1 MRRILLIFLGII
13 LVSQNARGEEQKLS
27 QAYEDQL
34 LERVKSVFSTE
45 IPQKAI
51 EHPICATPI
60 FVEIN
65 FNKPRFSP
73 KMRAYLEPYI
83 SRPTFGGS
91 QEYTYDTPGGNI
103 KLHYAKTGTDAV
115 FQANVDVNPL
125 DGVPD
130 YVNRCADI
138 FDSVWNKEVN
148 MMGYNP
154 PPSDNWYQPNG
165 GDGKYD
171 VYLKVPLGNYYGYT
185 VPESSYTSNSTS
197 YTSYIVVLNDYTG
210 RCYNHDDPIDC
221 LRVTAAH
228 EFFHAIQF
236 GYDASEFEYTDPNDI
251 DTYKQYWME
260 MSAVWMEDQV
270 YDGVND
276 YLNYL
281 RYFFGHPDW
290 SLKTFGGSGDGILFP
305 YGACVWPIY
314 LSERKYPSKPVGFDT
329 SIIKD
334 IWIECAKCQGPNFLN
349 SPIDCQGITEP
360 AIDIVLNARG
370 ITFEEAFREFT
381 VWNYFTADRART
393 QIFYS
398 EGNLFPK
405 VKVDSSYH
413 FHTVYPVI
421 NSTSLPNPPYGL
433 GSNYIIFKPQ
443 EEQGGLQFS
452 FMPTD
457 YFKLSAMGYNEN
469 VNEPIRDSIQIN
481 PETSEASAAIYNWT
495 SYNEIIV
502 IPAATS
508 RDGSVN
514 FTYYYSADYDSSYHG
529 EQPFPQKDWIGQ
541 NFPNPFVIQADTGS
555 TSFPFILASVS
566 QVKIDIFTVSGEKVW
581 HYPPAG
587 KEGQDWTIGNYT
599 ERGSCPAWDGKNDKG
614 EYVASG
620 IYLYQVKTKNSSV
633 IKKLAVVR

>member
-27 QAYEDQL
+27 QAYENQL
-34 LERVKSVFSTE
+34 LEKVRSVFSME
-45 IPQKAI
+45 KPQEMV

-60 FVEIN
+60 FVQVN
-65 FNKPRFSP
+65 FNKPRFSA
-73 KMRAYLEPYI
+73 KMTESLEPYI
-83 SRPTFGGS
+83 SRPGFGS
-91 QEYTYDTPGGNI
+91 DQEYTYNTPGGNI
-103 KLHYAKTGTDAV
+103 KIHYAKTGTDAV
-115 FQANVDVNPL
+115 FQAAVDVNPL

-138 FDSVWNKEVN
+138 FDSVWNKEVDN
-148 MMGYNP
+148 NNMGYNQP
-154 PPSDNWYQPNG
+154 PTDNWYQPNG

-171 VYLKVPLGNYYGYT
+171 IYLKYMSTSYYGYT
-185 VPESSYTSNSTS
+185 EADSLFPGTQSS
-197 YTSYIVVLNDYTG
+197 YTSYIVVRNDYSMYG
-210 RCYNHDDPIDC
+210 GYDDKIDI

-236 GYDASEFEYTDPNDI
+236 GYDASEFEYIDPNDVN
-251 DTYKQYWME
+251 TYKPYWME
-260 MSAVWMEDQV
+260 MSSTWMEDQV
-270 YDGVND
+270 FTQIND
-276 YLNYL
+276 YLGYL
-281 RYFFGHPDW
+281 PSFFRHPEW
-290 SLKTFGGSGDGILFP
+290 SLKTFSYFYNVPDSVLHAYGG
-305 YGACVWPIY
+305 CVWPIF
-314 LSERKYPSKPVGFDT
+314 LSEKYSV
-329 SIIKD
+329 D
-334 IWIECAKCQGPNFLN
+334 IMKAIWQECGKVAGPNVI
-349 SPIDCQGITEP
+349 SCEGDIDCGGKSAT
-360 AIDIVLNARG
+360 DIALEARG
-370 ITFEEAFREFT
+370 TTFDEAFREFT
-381 VWNYFTADRART
+381 VWNYFTSADRARPM
-393 QIFYS
+393 IFYS
-398 EGNLFPK
+398 EGDLFPE
-405 VKVDSSYH
+405 VRVDSLH
-413 FHTVYPVI
+413 FHTTYPV
-421 NSTSLPNPPYGL
+421 NFTSGPENPYGL
-433 GSNYIIFKPQ
+433 GSNYVIFKPEQ
-443 EEQGGLQFS
+443 LQGGMALS
-452 FMPTD
+452 FLPSLES
-457 YFKLSAMGYNEN
+457 YAFKISAVGYNPQ
-469 VNEPIRDSIQIN
+469 VNEPINHQFQIN
-481 PETSEASAAIYNWT
+481 PLTGEANAAIYNWT
-495 SYNEIIV
+495 SYSEIIV